1 MWQCPK
7 CRREFTRRGQP
18 HSCGPYRVDD
28 YLEGK
33 PAAGVALYRLFESL
47 ALGIGDVVP
56 APAKTR
62 IGFQHGRIFAAV
74 NAVREAR
81 IDVHIVTSSPIRG
94 PRIRRVESLGPA
106 DHVNHFSIESTS
118 QLDEEVAAWL
128 RAGYRWGGGAA
139 A

>member
-1 MWQCPK
+1 MWKCPK
-7 CRREFTRRGQP
+7 CGREFTRQGQP
-18 HSCGPYRVDD
+18 HSCGPYRVDG

-33 PAAGVALYRLFESL
+33 PSSGVALYRAFESL
-47 ALGIGDVVP
+47 ALGLGDVVL

-81 IDVHIVTSSPIRG
+81 IDVHIVTSSPIRS

-106 DHVNHFSIESTS
+106 DHVNHFAIESAS
-118 QLDEEVAAWL
+118 QLDEEVAGWL
-128 RAGYRWGGGAA
+128 RAGVRWGGRQAA
-139 A
+139 